1 MKKFFI
7 LFVTC
12 ISAFTFAMASN
23 DTAKKT
29 ENPKEVKQV
38 DERIFY
44 TSKTINPKTVTVPYT
59 ITVPAPPL
67 GTIINIG
74 GPCNENMTN
83 WSVQNGQ
90 LSITYTSPHDIL
102 CLQDPDIYYIET
114 PTIYE
119 GKIMKYI
126 ITIYAM

>member
-7 LFVTC
+7 LFVAC
-12 ISAFTFAMASN
+12 ISAITSAMASN
-23 DTAKKT
+23 DIAKKT
-29 ENPKEVKQV
+29 ENPKEVKQ

-44 TSKTINPKTVTVPYT
+44 TSKTINSKTVTVPYT

-67 GTIINIG
+67 GTIVNIG

-83 WSVQNGQ
+83 WSIQNGQ

-102 CLQDPDIYYIET
+102 CLQDSDIYYIEA